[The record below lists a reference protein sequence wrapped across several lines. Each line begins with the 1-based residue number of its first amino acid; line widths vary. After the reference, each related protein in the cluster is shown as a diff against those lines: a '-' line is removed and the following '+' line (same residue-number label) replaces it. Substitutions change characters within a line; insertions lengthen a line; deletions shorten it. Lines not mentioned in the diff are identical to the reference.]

1 MLDILDTAQR
11 NGTIS
16 TVNLTKVLNDRPA
29 VSMYGLER
37 GGHLSNAPQPGN
49 TTSMPQ
55 DPEIKN
61 LIRKNTSVTMA
72 LYNQLRKGIK
82 ADVSLLG
89 KGGFVEAEE
98 DLDEINNNVNF

>member
-1 MLDILDTAQR
+1 
-11 NGTIS
+11 
-16 TVNLTKVLNDRPA
+16 
-29 VSMYGLER
+29 
-37 GGHLSNAPQPGN
+37 
-49 TTSMPQ
+49 
-55 DPEIKN
+55 
-61 LIRKNTSVTMA
+61 MA